1 MDTWLCSQSYWTQ
14 LTEVYSVMHAPI
26 PPSLQIRLDQVF
38 LAPVD
43 LAFAEVSVSVCVL
56 LWPFCLSS

>member
-1 MDTWLCSQSYWTQ
+1 M
-14 LTEVYSVMHAPI
+14 MHAPI